1 MTTSMTR
8 RAISGRPY
16 SEVAVPR
23 AAAAVYRALI
33 LIAERRLREM
43 EPGAGAGGGDR

>member
-1 MTTSMTR
+1 MTR
-8 RAISGRPY
+8 RATSAWPY
-16 SEVAVPR
+16 EEVPVPR

-43 EPGAGAGGGDR
+43 EPGSGGGGGGGDGER